1 MKIIHQTISILI
13 VVGLISACAQSEFAG
28 DTGQGVRNGIKP
40 PGGDPN
46 DSETTPGKNT
56 PGNDD
61 SLKTDDGGKI
71 ELVEA
76 DLQVD
81 RLPDSARFQNC
92 LSAHVVGQPVVE
104 LGCNR
109 NAPNSDSRPP
119 LAKNVRMKLLTN
131 SCNQLRVI
139 FKTNSGGGLKD
150 NVTTAVPGRIS
161 SGASKDRTGAK
172 GPGINIV
179 KEANGSYLIEANDN
193 NDERW
198 HDVYLRVTP
207 PANRPNIKF
216 TIENSGIPCG

>member
-1 MKIIHQTISILI
+1 VQIIHQTISFLI

-28 DTGQGVRNGIKP
+28 DTGQGVRNGMKDP
-40 PGGDPN
+40 DKDPN
-46 DSETTPGKNT
+46 KGPTENPTTTKD
-56 PGNDD
+56 NDD
-61 SLKTDDGGKI
+61 GLNTDDGGKI

-109 NAPNSDSRPP
+109 NAPNSDSRPA

-161 SGASKDRTGAK
+161 SGATKDRTGAK

-207 PANRPNIKF
+207 PVNRPNIKF